1 MDWSV
6 YWFMFPA
13 CIAIATIAM
22 MSGISGAALLS
33 PAIIIGFPLIGVPTI
48 ATGAAIGMSLFTE
61 FFGFG
66 SGVVGYARRKLIDY
80 RTVRILAFVAVP
92 VAAVASFVSQ
102 EIEPSILKGIYG
114 VMMVPLAVI
123 LWRQAAEQLRPGT
136 RNPNPQYSPIKNQ
149 DQEFSRIV
157 DSDGN
162 TYKWKTCNRK
172 VGLALTGFGATM
184 SGLISTGIGEVEMPQ
199 LVKRCRVPIA
209 IAAGTSIMIVAITV
223 LAASVAHILA
233 LLDEAGIDGVP
244 WNLIVYTV
252 PGAIIGGQ
260 IGSRLQ
266 GRVSPRV
273 MERSMSVLFLFI
285 GLVFLASVTFLSGL
299 AD

>member
-1 MDWSV
+1 
-6 YWFMFPA
+6 MFPA
-13 CIAIATIAM
+13 CILIATIAM

-33 PAIIIGFPLIGVPTI
+33 PAIIIGFPLLGVPTI

-66 SGVVGYARRKLIDY
+66 SGVVGYARRKLIDF
-80 RTVRILAFVAVP
+80 RTVRILALVAIPVAV
-92 VAAVASFVSQ
+92 VASFVSQ
-102 EIEPSILKGIYG
+102 EIEPSILKGVYG
-114 VMMVPLAVI
+114 VMMLPLAFI

-136 RNPNPQYSPIKNQ
+136 RNPNPRYTSINDQ
-149 DQEFSRIV
+149 DPEISRIV

-162 TYKWKTCNRK
+162 AYEWKTCNRK
-172 VGLALTGFGATM
+172 AGLALTGFGAAM

-199 LVKRCRVPIA
+199 LVKRCRIPIA

-223 LAASVAHILA
+223 LAASVAHILT

-244 WNLIVYTV
+244 WNLVIYTV

-266 GRVSPRV
+266 GRISPRV

-285 GLVFLASVTFLSGL
+285 GLVFLASVTFLSGI